1 MCRCSAKISKKW
13 IMPHKPDVGK
23 QNIMTYFDIPR
34 YLFRHDY
41 CIKYEIINVYKILFY
56 LVFAGKD
63 GMIRV
68 I

>member
-1 MCRCSAKISKKW
+1 
-13 IMPHKPDVGK
+13 MPHKPDVGK